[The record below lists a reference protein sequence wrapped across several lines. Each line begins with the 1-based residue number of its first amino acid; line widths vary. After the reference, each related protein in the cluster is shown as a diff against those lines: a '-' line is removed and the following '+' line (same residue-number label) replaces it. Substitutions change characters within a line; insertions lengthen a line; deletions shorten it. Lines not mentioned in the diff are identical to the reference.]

1 MKRSELIEAAMNG
14 VREYLSS
21 TRGANACGAGATVV
35 KLPNDKGFQV
45 VASNKDVAWFD
56 VTEF

>member
-1 MKRSELIEAAMNG
+1 MNG